1 MIESAIPFPLQ
12 ERSDEQIAS
21 ATITVA
27 MGGQVRRLPVLAIDP
42 NERWT
47 EQFTE
52 AIGSQLGGVSGI
64 ETLADVSA
72 ALGRSTDV
80 LIGLLVAYDAS
91 GVLGGREWMRAHAT
105 PGEVYEAFKQV
116 TAAAFPFGV
125 DLAKWAPE
133 IRSLLLRALV
143 DEASSRSTK
152 PAPRRTG
159 GRRARSAT
167 S

>member
-1 MIESAIPFPLQ
+1 MDGAIPFPLS

-42 NERWT
+42 NEQWT
-47 EQFTE
+47 EAFTA
-52 AIGSQLGGVSGI
+52 AISKQLAGVAGI

-80 LIGLLVAYDAS
+80 LIDLLVAYDQS

-152 PAPRRTG
+152 PSPRRTG
-159 GRRARSAT
+159 GRHAQSVK